1 MSKDE
6 RKEAIESLIHIK
18 EKRDGSLK
26 GRACADGR
34 PQRATTT
41 KEDASSPTASLDAIL
56 LTCVIDA
63 YEEREVATVDI
74 PNAFVQTDLDLRN
87 KDGSKKKVI
96 MKITGKL
103 ADILIQTAPELYE
116 NYAVKEKGT
125 VVIYVELLKALYGL
139 LLAAVLF
146 YKKLL
151 KDLQAKGFVL
161 NKYDPCVV
169 NKVIH
174 GKQCTIVWWVDD
186 LKVSH
191 KEKEVIDGI
200 MVWLK
205 DKYEDKEIGIMK
217 PTRGKKHEFLGM
229 LLDYGIKGEVKIDMQ
244 EYIGKMCKD
253 FEKYMTTS
261 NKKIKTSAAPHLF
274 TVREDA
280 KKLKKGALKFS
291 TIWLREVY
299 LLQSELVDTFILRY
313 PF

>member
-1 MSKDE
+1 MKKMSMRIFPKAFMNLQCGEEQEYDDIHAVILARCLTQYGLKTAINKFGDDAVNASVKEVSQLHNRDVFRPVHWSDLSKDE
-6 RKEAIESLIHIK
+6 QKEAIESLIHIK
-18 EKRDGSLK
+18 KKRDGSLK
-26 GRACADGR
+26 GLACADGR

-103 ADILIQTAPELYE
+103 ADILIQTAPELYGS
-116 NYAVKEKGT
+116 YAVKERGT
-125 VVIYVELLKALYGL
+125 IVIYVEILKALYGL
-139 LLAAVLF
+139 LLVAVLF

-169 NKVIH
+169 NKVIR
-174 GKQCTIVWWVDD
+174 GKQCTIVWWVDN

-200 MVWLK
+200 IVWLK
-205 DKYEDKEIGIMK
+205 DKYEDKDIGIMK
-217 PTRGKKHEFLGM
+217 PTRGKKTRVFRYAFG
-229 LLDYGIKGEVKIDMQ
+229 
-244 EYIGKMCKD
+244 
-253 FEKYMTTS
+253 
-261 NKKIKTSAAPHLF
+261 
-274 TVREDA
+274 
-280 KKLKKGALKFS
+280 
-291 TIWLREVY
+291 LRN
-299 LLQSELVDTFILRY
+299 
-313 PF
+313 